1 MTAAGKRRK
10 PCRKAFAVQRKKRP
24 RAPQNFAPVGTTPKR
39 AITRS
44 KTRLLA
50 SECGK
55 TTGGENEPRKAG
67 KSRGGVVF
75 SANPTGT
82 DKADFQG
89 PTSEEN
95 ALNGAS
101 KRSAKRS
108 AKRETNAHTRQ
119 PLSAPTKRVK
129 PHPKSGRKASPRHRK
144 RIKTSGQSPPVSPS
158 NPLVFSSY
166 QSARAKG
173 LTLFRIRLRAPYIYS
188 LLYSN
193 ACNQ

>member
-1 MTAAGKRRK
+1 M
-10 PCRKAFAVQRKKRP
+10 QRKKRP

-67 KSRGGVVF
+67 KSLGGGGF
-75 SANPTGT
+75 SANPIGT

-101 KRSAKRS
+101 KRTAKRT
-108 AKRETNAHTRQ
+108 AKRETNKHTNR
-119 PLSAPTKRVK
+119 PLAAPSKRVK
-129 PHPKSGRKASPRHRK
+129 LHPKSDRKASTRHRK
-144 RIKTSGQSPPVSPS
+144 RPKTSGQSPPLSPS